1 MLKQPIEIVK
11 NDEVIQAIIDQIP
24 DPILYIKPDYTVTLM
39 NKAANNLDL
48 SVSINDSAKCYN
60 LIHHSRFPCTE
71 DIEYCPLEHV
81 RSTKKPSIS
90 RHQRIDKKGD
100 LHHVEI
106 SVSPMM
112 DNEGSIIGYLEVM
125 HDITEHLSIQHK
137 LLQEAQR
144 LSHISMHDP
153 LTMLPNRKLLTDR
166 IDQAIEHKSRSGEM
180 FGVFFVDLD
189 HFKNIN
195 DSLGHLMGDK
205 LLIEVAKRMR
215 QVCRKGDT
223 VSRIGGDEFVL
234 VIENGIS
241 NTHFVTVAAKI
252 QSLFNDPFIIDGEKI
267 FSTCS
272 IGISVFPQDGTTT
285 ETLLNNA
292 DVAMYAS
299 KNVGRNQF
307 RFFSSDMTQQA
318 YAYLQMGDDLKTAIF
333 NEEFVLHYQP
343 LFDFHSKVCSSIEV
357 LIRWNHPQKGFMR
370 PDDFLPVAK
379 KAGLMKEIDLWVIQ
393 KAFDTFSALLSR
405 NIAPDTISVNITTS
419 TLFLP
424 EFLSVLEKMIDKSRI
439 DPHRIVF
446 EIIESQLIKD
456 AIIAQNVIKE
466 LHKIGIQV
474 ALDNFG
480 TGYSSL
486 SYLIDFGINTLKIDQ
501 SSIHNLNEKGALLIK
516 SIVSLSNTIG
526 LKMVAQGVETK
537 EQQSFLIDNGINTMQ
552 GYVITKPMIANDL
565 IQFLEN
571 TYHKAV

>member
-1 MLKQPIEIVK
+1 MLKHQIEIVN
-11 NDEVIQAIIDQIP
+11 NDEVIQAIIDQIS
-24 DPILYIKPDYTVTLM
+24 DPILYIKPDYTIMLM

-48 SVSINDSAKCYN
+48 SVAVNDNVKCYN
-60 LIHHSRFPCTE
+60 LIHHTQFPCTE
-71 DIEYCPLEHV
+71 DIENCPLAHA

-90 RHQRIDKKGD
+90 LHQRTDKNGD
-100 LHHVEI
+100 IHYVEI
-106 SVSPMM
+106 SISPIM
-112 DNEGSIIGYLEVM
+112 DSEGTIIGYLEVM
-125 HDITEHLSIQHK
+125 HDITEHHSIQHQ
-137 LLQEAQR
+137 LLEEAKR
-144 LSHISMHDP
+144 LSYISMHDP
-153 LTMLPNRKLLTDR
+153 LTMLPNRKLLIDR

-180 FGVFFVDLD
+180 FSVFFVDLD

-195 DSLGHLMGDK
+195 DSMGHLMGDK
-205 LLIEVAKRMR
+205 LLIEVAKRM
-215 QVCRKGDT
+215 QKVCRKGDT

-252 QSLFNDPFIIDGEKI
+252 QRLFNEPFIIEGEKI

-272 IGISVFPQDGTTT
+272 LGISIFPQDGTTT
-285 ETLLNNA
+285 EILLNNA
-292 DVAMYAS
+292 DIAMYAS
-299 KNVGRNQF
+299 KKIGRNQF
-307 RFFSSDMTQQA
+307 RFFSSDMTREA
-318 YAYLQMGDDLKTAIF
+318 YTYLQMGDDLKTAIL

-343 LFDFHSKVCSSIEV
+343 LFDFHSKVYSSIEV
-357 LIRWNHPQKGFMR
+357 LIRWNHPQKGFMH

-393 KAFDTFSALLSR
+393 KAFDDFSSLLSR
-405 NIAPDTISVNITTS
+405 NIAPDTISVNITPL

-424 EFLSVLEKMIDKSRI
+424 EFLSELEEMIDKSRI

-456 AIIAQNVIKE
+456 AIVAKNVIKE
-466 LHKIGIQV
+466 LHQIGIQV

-486 SYLIDFGINTLKIDQ
+486 SYLIDFDIDTLKIDQ
-501 SSIHNLNEKGALLIK
+501 SFIHNLNKKGALLIK

-526 LKMVAQGVETK
+526 VKMVAQGVETK
-537 EQQSFLIDNGINTMQ
+537 QQQSFLIDNGINTMQ
-552 GYVITKPMIANDL
+552 GYVISKPMIANDL

-571 TYHKAV
+571 SYHKAV